1 MRSNRPPRW
10 PGIDDQARR
19 VHTPMEHTDA
29 QLAHP
34 SADNSEITV
43 YWRPGCPFCSSLR
56 RGLHR
61 AGLPFR
67 EVNIWDDPNAAA
79 FVRSIARGNETVPTV
94 SVGKV
99 NLVNP
104 SARRVIE
111 VATNE
116 TPALLPPPSP
126 AQGPQRRRWFRRSS
140 GAGR

>member
-1 MRSNRPPRW
+1 M
-10 PGIDDQARR
+10 A
-19 VHTPMEHTDA
+19 HTDP
-29 QLAHP
+29 QLSEPPAGGG
-34 SADNSEITV
+34 EITV

-56 RGLHR
+56 GRLHR

-79 FVRSIARGNETVPTV
+79 FVRSVARGNETVPTV

-111 VATNE
+111 VAANE
-116 TPALLPPPSP
+116 TPALLPSLLP
-126 AQGPQRRRWFRRSS
+126 AQGPHRRRWCRRYTV
-140 GAGR
+140 AGQ